1 MTTCHQ
7 NPAPATPIL
16 LAHPPFQFSI
26 RFRRLHELDRQLA
39 TASRDKR
46 TGDPGSNSYE
56 PDSAPTSPAP
66 SLPSRSSSRAPRSE
80 RRRPFAVDCHV
91 LLALQDLGGISRRHG
106 RPGVDAALLHLCST
120 LLQHVRRSDALTRL
134 NGGMFA
140 LVLPQTRVMDVFDV
154 LEHLRRVVLACPLAF
169 DGQHVRLQFWA
180 GVTER
185 RQHESLCES
194 MPRACAAL
202 QSARRTGK
210 ACTHWQA
217 PHRTHG

>member
-7 NPAPATPIL
+7 NSAPATPIL
-16 LAHPPFQFSI
+16 LAHPPFQFRI
-26 RFRRLHELDRQLA
+26 RFRRLHELERQLA
-39 TASRDKR
+39 TASRNKR

-56 PDSAPTSPAP
+56 PDPAPTSPAP
-66 SLPSRSSSRAPRSE
+66 SSLSSSSTPRSD
-80 RRRPFAVDCHV
+80 RRRPFAIDCDV

-120 LLQHVRRSDALTRL
+120 LPQHVRRSDALTRL

-140 LVLPQTRVMDVFDV
+140 LVLPQTRVLDVFDV
-154 LEHLRRVVLACPLAF
+154 LEHLRRVVLASPLPLH
-169 DGQHVRLQFWA
+169 GEHIRLQFCA

>member
-7 NPAPATPIL
+7 NSAPATPIL
-16 LAHPPFQFSI
+16 HAHPPFQFSI
-26 RFRRLHELDRQLA
+26 RFRRLHELERQLA
-39 TASRDKR
+39 TASRNKHATDAGATSYEQVPGR
-46 TGDPGSNSYE
+46 TSRSPSPFSSSSTPGS
-56 PDSAPTSPAP
+56 D
-66 SLPSRSSSRAPRSE
+66 

-106 RPGVDAALLHLCST
+106 RPGVDAALLHLCAT
-120 LLQHVRRSDALTRL
+120 LLQHVRHADALTRL

-140 LVLPQTRVMDVFDV
+140 LVLPQTRVMDAFDV
-154 LEHLRRVVLACPLAF
+154 LEHLRRVVLASPLPLH
-169 DGQHVRLQFWA
+169 GEHIRLQFCA

-185 RQHESLCES
+185 RPLESLCES

-210 ACTHWQA
+210 ACIHWQA